1 VPDAIFIEVTALF
14 ANFAVVMEPSAGVDD
29 IPAVAII
36 GVSEFALSDFKFA
49 IITPILSN
57 HM

>member
-1 VPDAIFIEVTALF
+1 VTALF